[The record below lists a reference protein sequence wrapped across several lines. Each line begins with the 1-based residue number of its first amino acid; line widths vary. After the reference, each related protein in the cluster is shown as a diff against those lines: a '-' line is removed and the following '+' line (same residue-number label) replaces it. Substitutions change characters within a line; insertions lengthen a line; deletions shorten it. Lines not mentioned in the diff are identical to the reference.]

1 LTFYT
6 ERELNE
12 QEVSAIS
19 SGVASALNISPE
31 RVRVLSIKYTPVSRK
46 RDLSVAELE
55 MEIAGANSTQQ
66 NEPSAAE
73 AVQTLV
79 ETAQNTTALTQALDP
94 NGTSN
99 LQYIGVKSA
108 PTGVEQSGNA
118 VPPASPANSPRS
130 LLNISGAAKVSADV
144 LLWCCFAALFIL
156 QINLESHVNL

>member
-19 SGVASALNISPE
+19 SGVASALYISPE

-118 VPPASPANSPRS
+118 VPPTSNEPSSKSPRGLVGNSEATSAIRSS
-130 LLNISGAAKVSADV
+130 LFGSVAVFIAILVSV
-144 LLWCCFAALFIL
+144 
-156 QINLESHVNL
+156 